1 MFLLK
6 KGRRKEEVKETKQ
19 SVALNQIEVA
29 ADQLKAVVEQMK
41 LAASSLDETSSATQQ
56 STFQLIDR
64 LEKTVI
70 YTVQVEEKTKMIE
83 RSALKISDVSQR
95 IHADSEVSYN
105 ELIRSLHSL
114 KNLQREMDDLRT
126 GHYALLRQM
135 ELLVERSQEIHH
147 ILSTIASISQ
157 RTSILALNANIESA
171 RAGEHGK
178 GFSVVA
184 NEVGKLANQTSAAV
198 EQTRDILSSIQ
209 SGIASTMHMV
219 KSETEQIDNGS
230 NEMNHIFS
238 VLCDFRER
246 LHHMTAMAHDSSQSV
261 DEQTASVQEI
271 SVLLE
276 YISSMVQENKNH
288 AHEVAKHM
296 DVQHENVKQVLQVN
310 EAIEKTS
317 NELQTIIKNDE
328 RVTATFVDLHVIEQM
343 KEKLTLF
350 LRSYPLARLQT
361 SEHEAYLNEFLKMN
375 ENVEAVWS
383 NRVDGTFIYSNPP
396 AGLVNAKA
404 RPWFVEAA
412 KGNIYVSSVYISA
425 LTKRPCLTISAPIV
439 QDGHVVGV
447 VGIDLSV

>member
-6 KGRRKEEVKETKQ
+6 KR
-19 SVALNQIEVA
+19 LNVQESSGEKSSGILSQIEVA

-41 LAASSLDETSSATQQ
+41 LAADSLDRTSSATQQ
-56 STFQLIDR
+56 STVQLIDR

-70 YTVQVEEKTKMIE
+70 YTMQVEEKTKMIE
-83 RSALKISDVSQR
+83 QSALKISDVSQR
-95 IHADSEVSYN
+95 IHADSEASCN
-105 ELIRSLHSL
+105 ELIRSLRSL
-114 KNLQREMDDLRT
+114 ENLQREMNDLRA

-135 ELLVERSQEIHH
+135 EMLVERSQEIHH

-184 NEVGKLANQTSAAV
+184 NEVGKLANQTSVAV

-209 SGIASTMHMV
+209 SEIASTMHMV
-219 KSETEQIDNGS
+219 KTETEQIENGS
-230 NEMNHIFS
+230 SEMNN
-238 VLCDFRER
+238 VLSLLTDFKER
-246 LHHMTAMAHDSSQSV
+246 LHHMAAMAYDSSQSV
-261 DEQTASVQEI
+261 EEQTGSMQEI
-271 SVLLE
+271 SALLA
-276 YISSMVQENKNH
+276 YISSLALENKDH

-296 DVQHENVKQVLQVN
+296 EIQHGNVEQMLRVN

-317 NELQTIIKNDE
+317 NELQTIIKKDE
-328 RVTATFVDLHVIEQM
+328 QEQMFSVDLHVIERM
-343 KEKLTLF
+343 KGKLTSF
-350 LRSYPLARLQT
+350 LHAYPLDCLDVR
-361 SEHEAYLNEFLKMN
+361 EHKKCLNEFLRTN
-375 ENVEAVWS
+375 DNVEAVWS
-383 NRVDGTFIYSNPP
+383 NRIDGTFIYSNPP

-412 KGNIYVSSVYISA
+412 KGNVYVSSIYTSA

-439 QDGHVVGV
+439 QKGQVVGV
-447 VGIDLSV
+447 VGIDLSM